1 MKTRQNLLTATL
13 TKHYGQ
19 GYDPGNILQWE
30 DLKRMGLI
38 NEVERVYKKLGGILN
53 EVPLKFGNWDIIL
66 KDFMIELDEEQHFNR
81 YRAMTLDSFIYHV
94 AKGIDCID
102 YKNYCKV
109 HESGCLSKA
118 IWGKYWSSP
127 STEKQFGQSGAK
139 GDLNKAGSSRW
150 KQRAFYD
157 YLKDV
162 FSVTYGIK
170 LVRIS
175 VYDSVIVTGRIKT
188 VSEIL
193 SLGNPSELNDLFKF
207 IERKVKL
214 Q

>member
-1 MKTRQNLLTATL
+1 MNTRQNLMTGILTEHFDL
-13 TKHYGQ
+13 GD
-19 GYDPGNILQWE
+19 DPGNILYQQ

-38 NEVERVYKKLGGILN
+38 NEVERVYKNLGGVLK
-53 EVPLKFGNWDIIL
+53 EVPLRFGNWDIIL
-66 KDFMIELDEEQHFNR
+66 KDFIIELDEEQHFNR

-94 AKGIDCID
+94 AKGTDCID

-109 HESGCLSKA
+109 HESECLSKA
-118 IWGKYWSSP
+118 CWGKDWSTS
-127 STEKQFGQSGAK
+127 STEKQFGQSSTK
-139 GDLNKAGSSRW
+139 GDFNKAGSSRW

-162 FSVTYGIK
+162 FAVTYAIK

-175 VYDSVIVTGRIKT
+175 VYDNVIVTGKIKT
-188 VSEIL
+188 VGEIL
-193 SLGNPSELNDLFKF
+193 SIGNPSELNDLFKF
-207 IERKVKL
+207 IDQKITL